1 MAVLHETSDA
11 ELVARA
17 VLTGGI
23 PHHANAHR
31 PVGETRDMAGEV
43 ARERRVRLLGVVR
56 HGEPQDHGR
65 VRATGLVRAVIP
77 RHAAAGREGGEHRVA
92 RTGVSIRVVGWIIDL
107 TPLDGTRGPY
117 GRPSPGT
124 SRQATG
130 FSPRRL
136 WLATVP
142 RMRESADGGLAPRHR
157 TRPGHARRG
166 GLALAWAIAALL
178 TVEQGGGL
186 ETTYAAAFPSA
197 RVADLAAGLG
207 LLAAG
212 GLAATQPRTRRLG
225 VLALLAGLAWFGA
238 DWEGAED
245 AQALLRSLG
254 ALVAP
259 LALVFVFHLAL
270 AVPDGRVRS
279 SAGRV
284 ALIGAYLLVA
294 LLTVGRAVFRDPL
307 LDLYCWRNCTD
318 NSFLVHADAGIGERA
333 ERRLALVGARHRA
346 GSRCLRLAP
355 AATGNGPG
363 RRALLPILGPA
374 LLVGASEAIYAITL
388 LRTPLEGPNRT
399 GFAAIFLARSV
410 SYALLSSGSPGASFA
425 SRARARLARL
435 ATDLGEAPRPGM
447 LRDTLA
453 AALGDPGIEVLYP
466 RSGRDELIAADG
478 RAAEPPPPDRAVARI
493 ARGDRAV
500 ALVLHDPA
508 LVSEPELARALGS
521 AARLS
526 VENEALR
533 AEAMAQLHA
542 LQTSRARIV
551 ETADS
556 ARRRLE
562 RDLHDGAQQRLL
574 ALSYDLRLA
583 RTGAADDDDGELVS
597 MLDAAA
603 EATEAALE
611 ELRELAHGIYP
622 AILTEA
628 GLGPA
633 LQTLADEAPLP
644 VELGDLPPERAAPGV
659 ERTAYVVVDEA
670 IEDAAGRGATWLR
683 VRVRREAGRVVVG
696 IEDDGAPRSAR
707 LVHLAGSGRRARRLA
722 RCRRYTLRA
731 EIPCE

>member
-1 MAVLHETSDA
+1 MADSRFA
-11 ELVARA
+11 S
-17 VLTGGI
+17 
-23 PHHANAHR
+23 
-31 PVGETRDMAGEV
+31 
-43 ARERRVRLLGVVR
+43 
-56 HGEPQDHGR
+56 
-65 VRATGLVRAVIP
+65 GL
-77 RHAAAGREGGEHRVA
+77 
-92 RTGVSIRVVGWIIDL
+92 
-107 TPLDGTRGPY
+107 
-117 GRPSPGT
+117 
-124 SRQATG
+124 
-130 FSPRRL
+130 
-136 WLATVP
+136 
-142 RMRESADGGLAPRHR
+142 GLAMLAVVA
-157 TRPGHARRG
+157 T
-166 GLALAWAIAALL
+166 ALAWAVAALL
-178 TVEQGGGL
+178 TVEHGGGL
-186 ETTYAAAFPSA
+186 ETTYAAALPAA
-197 RVADLAAGLG
+197 RVADLAAGIG

-225 VLALLAGLAWFGA
+225 VLALLAGVAWFGA
-238 DWEGAED
+238 DWEGAEN
-245 AQALLRSLG
+245 APALLRSLG

-259 LALVFVFHLAL
+259 LTLVFVFHLAL

-279 SAGRV
+279 PAGRV
-284 ALIGAYLLVA
+284 AVIAAYLLVA

-318 NSFLVHADAGIGERA
+318 NSFLVHADAGTASALSDALLWSALAIALGLVA
-333 ERRLALVGARHRA
+333 FAWRRLLGA
-346 GSRCLRLAP
+346 
-355 AATGNGPG
+355 TGPG

-374 LLVGASEAIYAITL
+374 LLVGASEATYAITL
-388 LRTPLEGPNRT
+388 LRTPLEDPDRT

-410 SYALLSSGSPGASFA
+410 SYALLAFGLAWSLLRVA
-425 SRARARLARL
+425 RTRARLARL

-466 RSGRDELIAADG
+466 RSARGELIDADG
-478 RAAEPPPPDRAVARI
+478 RAAESPRPDRAVARI
-493 ARGDRAV
+493 ARGDRPV

-526 VENEALR
+526 VANEALR

-551 ETADS
+551 ETADA

-574 ALSYDLRLA
+574 ALAYDVRLA
-583 RTGAADDDDGELVS
+583 RTGAADDDERELVS

-603 EATEAALE
+603 QATDAALE
-611 ELRELAHGIYP
+611 ELRELAQGIYP

-628 GLGPA
+628 GLGAA

-644 VELGDLPPERAAPGV
+644 LDLGDLPDERAAPGA

-670 IEDAAGRGATWLR
+670 IDDAARRGAAWLR
-683 VRVRREAGRVVVG
+683 VRVRRDAGRFVVT

-707 LVHLAGSGRRARRLA
+707 LVHLLDRVGALGGSLDVGD
-722 RCRRYTLRA
+722 TSLRA
-731 EIPCE
+731 EIPCA

>member
-1 MAVLHETSDA
+1 MADS
-11 ELVARA
+11 RF
-17 VLTGGI
+17 
-23 PHHANAHR
+23 
-31 PVGETRDMAGEV
+31 
-43 ARERRVRLLGVVR
+43 
-56 HGEPQDHGR
+56 
-65 VRATGLVRAVIP
+65 
-77 RHAAAGREGGEHRVA
+77 AAG
-92 RTGVSIRVVGWIIDL
+92 I
-107 TPLDGTRGPY
+107 
-117 GRPSPGT
+117 
-124 SRQATG
+124 
-130 FSPRRL
+130 
-136 WLATVP
+136 
-142 RMRESADGGLAPRHR
+142 GLAML
-157 TRPGHARRG
+157 AVVVS
-166 GLALAWAIAALL
+166 ALAWAIAALL
-178 TVEQGGGL
+178 TVEHGGGL
-186 ETTYAAAFPSA
+186 ETSYAAALPA
-197 RVADLAAGLG
+197 GRAADFAAGIG

-245 AQALLRSLG
+245 APALLRSLG

-259 LALVFVFHLAL
+259 LTLVFVFHLAL

-284 ALIGAYLLVA
+284 AVIGAYLLVA
-294 LLTVGRAVFRDPL
+294 VLTVGRAVFRDPL

-318 NSFLVHADAGIGERA
+318 NSFLVHADAGTASALSDGLLWSALAIALGLVA
-333 ERRLALVGARHRA
+333 FAWRRLLGA
-346 GSRCLRLAP
+346 
-355 AATGNGPG
+355 TGPG
-363 RRALLPILGPA
+363 RRPLLPILGPA
-374 LLVGASEAIYAITL
+374 LLVGASEATYAITL
-388 LRTPLEGPNRT
+388 LRTPLEDPDRA
-399 GFAAIFLARSV
+399 GFAAIFLARSL
-410 SYALLSSGSPGASFA
+410 SYALLALGLAWSLVRVA
-425 SRARARLARL
+425 RTRARLARL

-453 AALGDPGIEVLYP
+453 AALGDPGIGVLYP
-466 RSGRDELIAADG
+466 RGAQDELIDADG
-478 RAAEPPPPDRAVARI
+478 RTAESPPPGRAVARI
-493 ARGDRAV
+493 ARGDRPV

-551 ETADS
+551 ETADA
-556 ARRRLE
+556 ARRQLE

-574 ALSYDLRLA
+574 ALSYDLRLVRA
-583 RTGAADDDDGELVS
+583 STADDGDTELVS

-603 EATEAALE
+603 GETEAALE

-670 IEDAAGRGATWLR
+670 IDDAAGRGAAWLH
-683 VRVRREAGRVVVG
+683 VRVRRDAGRFVVT

-707 LVHLAGSGRRARRLA
+707 LVHLLDRVGALGGSLDVRD
-722 RCRRYTLRA
+722 TSLRA